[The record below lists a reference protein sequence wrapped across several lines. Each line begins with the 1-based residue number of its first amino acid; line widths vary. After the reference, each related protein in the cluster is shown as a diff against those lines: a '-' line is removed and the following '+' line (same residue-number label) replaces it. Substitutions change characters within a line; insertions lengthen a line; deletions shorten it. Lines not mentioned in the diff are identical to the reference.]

1 MSLGAIYRI
10 SERSLKRLCVILGI
24 FFLGI
29 AVHVWLDGE
38 IQKNNA
44 EALVLIPLI
53 SGLILLAGPFL
64 LRVET
69 LRALLLCW
77 FVGLPAAL
85 YGLDLVGC
93 GFNLLPE
100 SWCR

>member
-1 MSLGAIYRI
+1 MYRI
-10 SERSLKRLCVILGI
+10 SERSLKRLCVVLGI
-24 FFLGI
+24 FFLGV

-44 EALVLIPLI
+44 EALVLIPLV
-53 SGLILLAGPFL
+53 SGLILLAGPLL

-69 LRALLLCW
+69 LRTLLLCW

-85 YGLDLVGC
+85 YILDSVGC
-93 GFNLLPE
+93 GFSLLPE

>member
-10 SERSLKRLCVILGI
+10 SERSLKRLCIILGI
-24 FFLGI
+24 FFLGV

-44 EALVLIPLI
+44 DALVLIPLL
-53 SGLILLAGPFL
+53 SGLILLAGAFL

-69 LRALLLCW
+69 LRALVLWW
-77 FVGLPAAL
+77 FVGLPVAL
-85 YGLDLVGC
+85 YVLDLVGC
-93 GFNLLPE
+93 GFSLLSE